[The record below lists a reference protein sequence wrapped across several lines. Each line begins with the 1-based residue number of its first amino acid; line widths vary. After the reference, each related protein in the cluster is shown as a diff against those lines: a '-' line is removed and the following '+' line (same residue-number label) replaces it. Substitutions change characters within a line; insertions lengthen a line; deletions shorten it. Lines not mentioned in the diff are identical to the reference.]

1 MATLCNAHTGLTHA
15 ANADVSINVEEL
27 IAEQDSWL
35 EREMLIVD
43 QLNDRIDQIQT
54 SRPKSPTPDPREGSS
69 TESLIDNQLTGN
81 KDRNP
86 LRSGIKLSKLE
97 LATFDG
103 INVDMFSDFK
113 EDHYTNIYCNKDL
126 SGAVKKSY
134 LRRTCKGEAYRM
146 IPGFSLTQESY
157 ETAYKLLC
165 HVLPPP
171 HV

>member
-146 IPGFSLTQESY
+146 ISGFSLTQESY